1 MKKKLSGLCAF
12 LLVLAL
18 CAIPFK
24 AHAQQIDIPKLYF
37 RGNISHMY
45 EKSDVRKIY
54 FQYTGQDQIFTGFAT
69 IKIQGN
75 SSLGFEKKNYT
86 VTFYHDEA
94 YTQKLKVDMGWGP
107 QSKYCLKAN
116 WIDKTHARNVVAAKL
131 AAQVQQKYN
140 VLPDAPC
147 NGLVDGF
154 PVEIYI
160 NGEFLGLYTFNI
172 PKGAWQFGMDSE
184 NPDHIVFGC
193 EGWEP
198 SALFWAEPDSKMWSV
213 EVGEEGDA
221 TLDKLKKLYHFI
233 SDTTTE
239 EFVADFDAHLDLD
252 AALNYYILADFA
264 YLRDNVGKNMLLATY
279 DGEKWYPSLY
289 DLDTSWG
296 TYFTGKKCY
305 DYENEDVIIFINQL
319 FLRLENN
326 FGQQLTDRY
335 FQLRQEL
342 LTKEHIM
349 AEFNAFKDL
358 IPEKTFERE
367 QARWGTEIP
376 GYGYDQIESF
386 LDDRIPKLDRKYG
399 DWEAWIEGRN
409 ASIIEMVDGIAESEL
424 QEYLKK

>member
-1 MKKKLSGLCAF
+1 MKKRLYGLCAF

-18 CAIPFK
+18 VLALFVFPAK
-24 AHAQQIDIPKLYF
+24 VKKTDIPKLYF
-37 RGNISHMY
+37 WGDISGMY
-45 EKSDVRKIY
+45 KKSDVRNIS
-54 FQYTGQDQIFTGFAT
+54 FQYTGQDQMFTGFAT
-69 IKIQGN
+69 IKIQGT

-116 WIDKTHARNVVAAKL
+116 WIDKTHARNVVTAKL
-131 AAQVQQKYN
+131 ATQVQQKYG

-154 PVEIYI
+154 PVEIYA
-160 NGEFLGLYTFNI
+160 NEEFLGLYTFNI
-172 PKGAWQFGMDSE
+172 PKGAWQFGMDSD
-184 NPDHIVFGC
+184 NPDHIVFCC

-198 SALFWAEPDSKMWSV
+198 CALFWAEPDSEMWSI
-213 EVGEEGDA
+213 EAGEESDES
-221 TLDKLKKLYHFI
+221 LDKLKELYHFI
-233 SDTTTE
+233 SDTTNE
-239 EFVADFDAHLDLD
+239 EFISDFDAHLDLD

-264 YLRDNVGKNMLLATY
+264 YLKDNVGKNMLLVTY

-296 TYFTGKKCY
+296 TYFNGKECY
-305 DYENEDVIIFINQL
+305 DYENEGVMIFANLL

-335 FQLRQEL
+335 FELRQEL
-342 LTKEHIM
+342 LTKEHVM
-349 AEFNAFKDL
+349 AEFNAFRDL
-358 IPEKTFERE
+358 IPNKTFERE
-367 QARWGTEIP
+367 QDRWGTEIP

-399 DWEAWIEGRN
+399 DWAAWIESRN
-409 ASIIEMVDGIAESEL
+409 EN
-424 QEYLKK
+424 LKE